1 MSIYQMCIQDMQL
14 FFYAILGIQLDG
26 IAREKACLCVSKAIT
41 PDIFSHAGHL
51 QDTITFHTAYVFI
64 ILFCYI

>member
-26 IAREKACLCVSKAIT
+26 IAREKACLCVSKA
-41 PDIFSHAGHL
+41 SHAGHL